1 MQSQV
6 WQSTRWYRP
15 ERDRDGTAYSFRPSL
30 VRHLI
35 QDAAPAAISIARM
48 ERGFSA
54 VISTVMTNLTE

>member
-1 MQSQV
+1 MQSQA

-15 ERDRDGTAYSFRPSL
+15 EVDRDGTAYSFRPSL

-35 QDAAPAAISIARM
+35 HAAAPAAISIARI

-54 VISTVMTNLTE
+54 VISTVMLNLTD

>member
-1 MQSQV
+1 
-6 WQSTRWYRP
+6 
-15 ERDRDGTAYSFRPSL
+15 
-30 VRHLI
+30 LI